1 MELEGLKDFFSYL
14 NIKNLQFTLL
24 FILTSLIDE
33 RFPSTPHIYNVGIF
47 NEMI

>member
-24 FILTSLIDE
+24 FYVNI
-33 RFPSTPHIYNVGIF
+33 PN
-47 NEMI
+47 